1 MKSNLRPVQY
11 KLEEYE
17 PPGMAGIIVFADLAI
32 GISDGDV
39 YVDEIYFPDQPDKT
53 SLIPSAFIKALILS
67 IHSDDKIMDWLRD
80 AAHRQ
85 YEMEMEGF

>member
-17 PPGMAGIIVFADLAI
+17 PPGMTGIIVFADLAI

-39 YVDEIYFPDQPDKT
+39 YVEIG
-53 SLIPSAFIKALILS
+53 
-67 IHSDDKIMDWLRD
+67 R
-80 AAHRQ
+80 AHV
-85 YEMEMEGF
+85 